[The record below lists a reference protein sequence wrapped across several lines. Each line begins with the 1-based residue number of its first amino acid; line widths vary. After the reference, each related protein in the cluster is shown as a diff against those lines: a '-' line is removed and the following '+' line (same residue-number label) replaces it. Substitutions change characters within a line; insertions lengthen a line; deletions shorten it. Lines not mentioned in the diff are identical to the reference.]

1 MSSLQLLANER
12 SREALSHLQS
22 LKPYDGWSL
31 DSYTSSSSSSTNK
44 MVMLTRRNI
53 PLSSKGFLG
62 IVHDIRGR
70 GSGSGSDCIVG
81 ITKVVTGK
89 KDVLMCRGVVLV
101 NKDGSVVRESSQKE
115 INVNVDTNHD
125 DNGNSN
131 SNNNSSSNKL
141 KEAKKRHEEDQ
152 RRARQAIHRRNETD
166 RVRDAT
172 NAVNAH
178 LMRNNT
184 NNANN
189 NNNHVNNID
198 FDFGQMATTIVST
211 IQAFLT
217 DEQTSNPI
225 KISVALFLILTIHRI
240 LSSLK
245 LILSTII
252 LPILIIYAMANH
264 PTQNSFDAKKEL
276 KRVLRGHHLPT
287 GHEQKPKQDWL
298 SQTISRVTASVAAEA
313 ATALGYQVEFWN
325 VYGIFTFVTVDVPV
339 MNMELYWIGV
349 FGGWRYLYKR
359 EKVQAQQDQE

>member
-1 MSSLQLLANER
+1 
-12 SREALSHLQS
+12 
-22 LKPYDGWSL
+22 
-31 DSYTSSSSSSTNK
+31 
-44 MVMLTRRNI
+44 MLTRRNI

-70 GSGSGSDCIVG
+70 GSGSGSGSGSDCIVG
-81 ITKVVTGK
+81 ITKVVTDK

-101 NKDGSVVRESSQKE
+101 NKDGSVVRESSSQKE
-115 INVNVDTNHD
+115 INVNVNTYHD
-125 DNGNSN
+125 D
-131 SNNNSSSNKL
+131 NSSSNSNTNSSSKKL

-172 NAVNAH
+172 NAGNAH

-189 NNNHVNNID
+189 NNNVNNID

-325 VYGIFTFVTVDVPV
+325 VYGIVTFVTVDVPV

-349 FGGWRYLYKR
+349 FGGWRYVYKR
-359 EKVQAQQDQE
+359 EKAQVQAQQDQE